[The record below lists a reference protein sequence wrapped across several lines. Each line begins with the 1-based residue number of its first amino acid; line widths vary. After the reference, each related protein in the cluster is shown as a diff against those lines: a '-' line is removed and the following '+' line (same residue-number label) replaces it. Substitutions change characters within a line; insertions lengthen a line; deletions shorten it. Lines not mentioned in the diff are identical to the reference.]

1 MAHPPD
7 DPTPEKI
14 FLDNLP
20 LIKAIIDHSCRRALR
35 PQDAEDFKSHVEIK
49 LIEDGYA
56 VIRKFRGDR
65 GATLKTFL
73 TITIKHLFLD
83 YKDHL
88 WGKHHPSAKA
98 KELGDIAVRLETLI
112 VRDRYLFEEAC
123 EILRTNQGV
132 EVSVAEL
139 EDLWAKLP
147 HRLPREEVGEGPLI
161 FKPAQGPR
169 PDQEAEEKELERE
182 RRRVYMGLGRAVE
195 SLSTDDQLFIKMW
208 VKFSIADIAR
218 IRKVEQKPLYRRWN
232 KILKALEKAL
242 ERQGVRREDIKKI
255 LGPLKADSHAKPK
268 KSG

>member
-1 MAHPPD
+1 MASPPD

-20 LIKAIIDHSCRRALR
+20 LIKEIIGHSCRRALR
-35 PQDAEDFKSHVEIK
+35 PQDADDFKSHVELK

-73 TITIKHLFLD
+73 TTTIKHLLLD

-88 WGKHHPSAKA
+88 WGKHHASAEA
-98 KELGDIAVRLETLI
+98 KRLGDVAIRLERLM
-112 VRDRYLFEEAC
+112 VRDRHLFEEAC

-132 EVSVAEL
+132 EMSVAEL
-139 EDLWAKLP
+139 EDLRAKLP
-147 HRLPREEVGEGPLI
+147 HRIPRQEVGEGPLP
-161 FKPAQGPR
+161 FEPAKEPQ
-169 PDQEAEEKELERE
+169 PDQQFEDKELEIK

-195 SLSTDDQLFIKMW
+195 SLSTEDQLFVKMW
-208 VKFSIADIAR
+208 IKFSIADIAR
-218 IRKVEQKPLYRRWN
+218 IQKVQQKPLYRRWD

-242 ERQGVRREDIKKI
+242 ERQGVRREDIKEI